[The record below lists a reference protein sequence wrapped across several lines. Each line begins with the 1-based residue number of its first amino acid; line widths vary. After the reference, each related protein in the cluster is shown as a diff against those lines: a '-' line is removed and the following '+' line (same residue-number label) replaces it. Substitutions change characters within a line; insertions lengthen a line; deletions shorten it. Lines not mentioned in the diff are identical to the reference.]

1 MNKFLGVGRLSRDPE
16 LRYTDNGIAYCY
28 FDIAINDKDDVDYI
42 TIKTWRNKAEAAAEY
57 LKKGRLISV
66 EGSLKVDKVDDKER
80 IYVKA
85 YSIEFLDK
93 KIS

>member
-28 FDIAINDKDDVDYI
+28 FDIVISDKNDVDYI
-42 TIKTWRNKAEAAAEY
+42 TIKTWRNRAEAAAKH

-66 EGSLKVDKVDDKER
+66 EGTLKVDIVEDDKKV
-80 IYVKA
+80 YVNA
-85 YSIEFLDK
+85 YNIEFLDK
-93 KIS
+93 KVS